1 MTDKIICTRCIYDQS
16 VESISFDEKGVCNYC
31 NQISELSESYGTG
44 KKKGEEAFNHILN
57 EIRVSGEGKEY
68 DCVIGVSG
76 GTDSSY
82 LIHLAVKEWNLRP
95 LAVHYDNTWNAAIST
110 INISTILKKLNVDLH
125 THVVNNKEAD
135 DIFKSFFLAGVPE
148 IEASTDLGYAYT
160 LRKAAKKYGIKYILE
175 GHSFIE
181 EGITPLGKNY
191 FDGGYI
197 KSIHKL
203 YGTMKIKSYPL
214 MTFWRFVGSIV
225 LDRVKFIRPLWY
237 ISYSKSD
244 AQKLLEENYGWK
256 YYGGHHLENRMSAF
270 LHSVYS
276 PRKFKRD
283 FRNNTL
289 SAMVRN
295 GYLSREEALKE
306 YNSEP
311 FIEPGLE
318 EYFRKRMGL
327 SYEGYEEIINAKGK
341 YWHEFY
347 TYKKRFE
354 LLKPM
359 FYIFLKL
366 KLIPESFYKKYCFS
380 MEIRR

>member
-1 MTDKIICTRCIYDQS
+1 M
-16 VESISFDEKGVCNYC
+16 
-31 NQISELSESYGTG
+31 
-44 KKKGEEAFNHILN
+44 
-57 EIRVSGEGKEY
+57 
-68 DCVIGVSG
+68 SG

-82 LIHLAVKEWNLRP
+82 LVHLAVTEWNLRP

-110 INISTILKKLNVDLH
+110 INISTILKKLNVDLY

-135 DIFKSFFLAGVPE
+135 DIFRSFFFAGVPE

-160 LRKAAKKYGIKYILE
+160 LRKAAKEYKIKYILE

-197 KSIHKL
+197 KSIHDK
-203 YGTMKIKSYPL
+203 YGSLGITSYPL
-214 MTFWRFVGSIV
+214 MTFWRFVSSIIF
-225 LDRVKFIRPLWY
+225 DRVKFIRPLWY
-237 ISYSKSD
+237 IAYSKSN
-244 AQKLLEENYGWK
+244 AQNFLKENYGWK

-276 PRKFKRD
+276 PKKFNRD

-289 SAMVRN
+289 SAQVRN
-295 GYLSREEALKE
+295 GYLSRQNAINE

-311 FIEPGLE
+311 YIEPGLE

-327 SYEGYEEIINAKGK
+327 TLDEYQDIMNADGK

-359 FYIFLKL
+359 FYICLKL
-366 KLIPESFYKKYCFS
+366 KLIPESFYRKYCYPL
-380 MEIRR
+380 ENKE

>member
-1 MTDKIICTRCIYDQS
+1 
-16 VESISFDEKGVCNYC
+16 
-31 NQISELSESYGTG
+31 
-44 KKKGEEAFNHILN
+44 
-57 EIRVSGEGKEY
+57 
-68 DCVIGVSG
+68 
-76 GTDSSY
+76 
-82 LIHLAVKEWNLRP
+82 
-95 LAVHYDNTWNAAIST
+95 
-110 INISTILKKLNVDLH
+110 
-125 THVVNNKEAD
+125 
-135 DIFKSFFLAGVPE
+135 
-148 IEASTDLGYAYT
+148 
-160 LRKAAKKYGIKYILE
+160 
-175 GHSFIE
+175 
-181 EGITPLGKNY
+181 
-191 FDGGYI
+191 
-197 KSIHKL
+197 
-203 YGTMKIKSYPL
+203 MKIKSYPL